1 MKYVLT
7 LLAVML
13 LAGCQSNPQRAAETS
28 SMDSKAGVDTTGA
41 LGSPVERRSAAN
53 VYVELGTAY
62 LQDGVLG
69 EALKNARKAIIV
81 DPELAPAHNLLG
93 IVYQRLGK
101 TVLAGEHLAKAVSS
115 DPYDPYALN
124 ALGSFEYDAAIS
136 RFKAALHNP
145 LYPTPWVAS
154 HNAGQ
159 CSERQGNAAK
169 AEDYYRAAL
178 KRKPGFAQSL
188 ARMGHISADKG
199 QSLSVRAYLQRYAGI
214 SPLALIYCYLVF
226 VLRMHRG
233 MQNKL
238 RYMQLNCASVIQQQ
252 RRLSHFRLLI
262 SDG

>member
-13 LAGCQSNPQRAAETS
+13 LMGCQSNPQRAAETS
-28 SMDSKAGVDTTGA
+28 STDSKAGVDTTGA

-62 LQDGVLG
+62 LQEGVLG

-101 TVLAGEHLAKAVSS
+101 TVLAGEHLAKAVSI

-124 ALGSFEYDAAIS
+124 ALASFECDQAKYDAAIS
-136 RFKAALHNP
+136 RFKAALDNP

-178 KRKPGFAQSL
+178 KRNPGFAQSL
-188 ARMGHISADKG
+188 ARMAHISAEKG

-214 SPLALIYCYLVF
+214 SPLTADLLLLGVRAENALGDAKQAALYAAE
-226 VLRMHRG
+226 LR
-233 MQNKL
+233 K
-238 RYMQLNCASVIQQQ
+238 RYPTAKEIESL
-252 RRLSHFRLLI
+252 
-262 SDG
+262 

>member
-13 LAGCQSNPQRAAETS
+13 LMGCQSNPQRAAETS
-28 SMDSKAGVDTTGA
+28 STDSKAGVDTTGA

-62 LQDGVLG
+62 LQEGVLG

-101 TVLAGEHLAKAVSS
+101 TVLAGEHLAKAVSI

-124 ALGSFEYDAAIS
+124 ALGSFECDQAKYDAAIS
-136 RFKAALHNP
+136 RFKAALDNP

-178 KRKPGFAQSL
+178 KRNPGFAQSL
-188 ARMGHISADKG
+188 ARMAHISADKG

-214 SPLALIYCYLVF
+214 SPLSADLLLLGVRAENALGDARQAALYAAE
-226 VLRMHRG
+226 LRM
-233 MQNKL
+233 
-238 RYMQLNCASVIQQQ
+238 RYPTAKEIESL
-252 RRLSHFRLLI
+252 
-262 SDG
+262 

>member
-7 LLAVML
+7 LIAVML
-13 LAGCQSNPQRAAETS
+13 LAGCQSNPQRTTVS
-28 SMDSKAGVDTTGA
+28 SSVNTKAGVDTTGA

-62 LQDGVLG
+62 LQEGVLS

-101 TVLAGEHLAKAVSS
+101 TVLAGEHLAKAVSI

-124 ALGSFEYDAAIS
+124 ALGSFECDQAKYDAAIS
-136 RFKAALHNP
+136 RFKAALDNP
-145 LYPTPWVAS
+145 LYPTPWVAL

-159 CSERQGNAAK
+159 CSERQGNTANT
-169 AEDYYRAAL
+169 EDYYRAAL
-178 KRKPGFAQSL
+178 KRNPGFAQSL
-188 ARMGHISADKG
+188 ARMAHISAGKG

-214 SPLALIYCYLVF
+214 SPLTADLFLLGVRAESVLGDAKQAALYAAE
-226 VLRMHRG
+226 LR
-233 MQNKL
+233 K
-238 RYMQLNCASVIQQQ
+238 RYPTAKEIESL
-252 RRLSHFRLLI
+252 
-262 SDG
+262 

>member
-7 LLAVML
+7 LIAVML
-13 LAGCQSNPQRAAETS
+13 LAGCQSNPQRTTVS
-28 SMDSKAGVDTTGA
+28 SSVNTKAGVDTTGA

-62 LQDGVLG
+62 LQEGVLS

-101 TVLAGEHLAKAVSS
+101 TVLVGEHLAKAVSI

-124 ALGSFEYDAAIS
+124 ALGSFECDQAQYDAAIS
-136 RFKAALHNP
+136 GFKAALDNP

-159 CSERQGNAAK
+159 CSERQGNTVNT
-169 AEDYYRAAL
+169 EDYYRAAL
-178 KRKPGFAQSL
+178 KRNPGFAQSL
-188 ARMGHISADKG
+188 ARMAHISAGKG

-214 SPLALIYCYLVF
+214 SPLTADLLLLGVRAESVLGDAKQAALYAAE
-226 VLRMHRG
+226 LR
-233 MQNKL
+233 K
-238 RYMQLNCASVIQQQ
+238 RYPTAKEIESL
-252 RRLSHFRLLI
+252 
-262 SDG
+262 

>member
-1 MKYVLT
+1 MKFVLT

-28 SMDSKAGVDTTGA
+28 STDSKAGVDTTGA

-62 LQDGVLG
+62 LQEGVLG

-101 TVLAGEHLAKAVSS
+101 TVLAGEHLAKAVSI

-124 ALGSFEYDAAIS
+124 ALGSFECDQAKYDAAIS
-136 RFKAALHNP
+136 RFKAALENP

-178 KRKPGFAQSL
+178 KRNPGFAQSL
-188 ARMGHISADKG
+188 ARMAHISADKG
-199 QSLSVRAYLQRYAGI
+199 QSLSVRAYLQRYVGI
-214 SPLALIYCYLVF
+214 SPLTADLLLLGVRAENALGDAKQAALYAAE
-226 VLRMHRG
+226 LR
-233 MQNKL
+233 K
-238 RYMQLNCASVIQQQ
+238 RYPTAKEIESL
-252 RRLSHFRLLI
+252 
-262 SDG
+262 